1 LQLVCKNDI
10 LAVTDE
16 KVSFVANSL
25 SYTLDII
32 KKNTMTFFSMNK
44 SMFKVV
50 ENIIYEI
57 KCNIKV
63 DEGV

>member
-1 LQLVCKNDI
+1 
-10 LAVTDE
+10 VTDE